1 MKKITL
7 ISSYYYPEDT
17 AVGLY
22 NTQMVEYLESKGY
35 EVNVITGFPNYPQW
49 KIREN
54 YKNKKTFF
62 FEKIDSTKVYRY
74 KQYVPS
80 KPTFVKRILLI
91 IDFTFGSLINIFKI
105 KQCDIVIC
113 VVPYTSTVLL
123 AWILKLRKK
132 AKLWCHVQDFEFDAA
147 QQAGVSPKENIIKSL
162 TFKFLFKIER
172 VFFNLPDVNSTISH
186 SMIKKLRSKSNTD
199 TFYFPNW
206 IDANKIDPLR
216 SIEHPYMKSQK
227 FKILYSG
234 NIGEKQDWE
243 FFLLFAKMLEN
254 YNAEI
259 ILVGDGAKKRWLLEK
274 VTLLKNVQYFEPIKY
289 KDLSSL
295 LCSADLHILFQKS
308 DVVDSVM
315 PSKLLGMMASAKP
328 SLVTGNNKS
337 EVKTIIEEAKGGFYY
352 SANDIEN
359 CVAIV
364 DKLLRSPKNVKKIG
378 KNARTY
384 IVDKFS
390 SEKVLLDF
398 ENRLSDL
405 TKI

>member
-1 MKKITL
+1 LKKITL

-35 EVNVITGFPNYPQW
+35 DVNVITGFPNYPQW

-62 FEKIDSTKVYRY
+62 FEKINATKVYRY

-105 KQCDIVIC
+105 KQCDIIIC
-113 VVPYTSTVLL
+113 VVPYTSAVPL

-162 TFKFLFKIER
+162 AFKFLFKIEG
-172 VFFNLPDVNSTISH
+172 VFLNLPDVNSTISH
-186 SMIKKLRSKSNTD
+186 SMIKKLRSKSNND

-206 IDANKIDPLR
+206 VDANKIDPSR
-216 SIEHPYMKSQK
+216 FVEHPYMKSQK

-254 YNAEI
+254 YNVEI

-274 VTLLKNVQYFEPIKY
+274 LTFLNNVKYYEPIKY

-315 PSKLLGMMASAKP
+315 PSKLLGMMASARP
-328 SLVTGNNKS
+328 SLVTGNKKS
-337 EVKTIIEEAKGGFYY
+337 EVKTIIEEAKGGFYI
-352 SANDIEN
+352 SNNALDECISIVEN
-359 CVAIV
+359 LINNPQES
-364 DKLLRSPKNVKKIG
+364 KRIG
-378 KNARTY
+378 FIARAY
-384 IVDKFS
+384 IVSKFS
-390 SEKVLLDF
+390 KEKVLSSF
-398 ENRLSDL
+398 ESKLLEVIND
-405 TKI
+405 